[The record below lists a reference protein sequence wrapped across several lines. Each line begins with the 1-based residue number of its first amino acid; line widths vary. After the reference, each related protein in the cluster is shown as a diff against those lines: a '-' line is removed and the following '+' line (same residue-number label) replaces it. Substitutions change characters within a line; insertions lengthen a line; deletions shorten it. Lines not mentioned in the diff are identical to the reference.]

1 MNLVAVWGLETA
13 DYGWLPSFP
22 PARRLAEACE
32 NRGHALRFFFPRD
45 AARALAAPT
54 PAARSP
60 NDPQPPGPCLIRGA
74 VDLALVRAL
83 EAAGWRC
90 VNPSRAI
97 EVATDK
103 LETQRLLDAL
113 GIPTPRAWLASD
125 PARPRA
131 TESRPLVAKPRFGSR
146 GAGVRLV
153 RGEEEIAAIA
163 RGSQT
168 NPADGL
174 LLQEFVAASKGRD
187 LRAFFAAG
195 RVVAVAERRGPPDA
209 LVSNPAQ
216 GGLCRVPD
224 FGQRLPA
231 KWEDVVLR
239 VARAA
244 GLSYGTV
251 DFLYAGT
258 GGELDLT
265 VCEVNAMPGFTA
277 LEEATG
283 IDVADAIVAS
293 AIDFEP
299 TASVAN
305 GLLPE

>member
-1 MNLVAVWGLETA
+1 MTLAAVWGLETA

-45 AARALAAPT
+45 AARSLAAP
-54 PAARSP
+54 PSVARSP
-60 NDPQPPGPCLIRGA
+60 DDPLPPGPCLIRGA
-74 VDLALVRAL
+74 VDLALVRDL

-125 PARPRA
+125 PTRPRA
-131 TESRPLVAKPRFGSR
+131 TAARPLVAKPRFGSR

-153 RGEEEIAAIA
+153 RGEEEIAAIVGGDHA
-163 RGSQT
+163 I
-168 NPADGL
+168 PADRL
-174 LLQEFVAASKGRD
+174 LLQDFVSASQGRD
-187 LRAFFAAG
+187 LRAFFASD
-195 RVVAVAERRGPPDA
+195 RVVAVAERRGPPGA
-209 LVSNPAQ
+209 LVSNPAR
-216 GGLCRVPD
+216 GGQSLVPG
-224 FGQRLPA
+224 FGPRLPA
-231 KWEDVVLR
+231 EWEDVVLR

-251 DFLYAGT
+251 DFLYAGESDAH
-258 GGELDLT
+258 GAPGDGLELT

-283 IDVADAIVAS
+283 IDVADAIVSS
-293 AIDFEP
+293 ALD
-299 TASVAN
+299 
-305 GLLPE
+305 

>member
-45 AARALAAPT
+45 VARVLAAPT

-153 RGEEEIAAIA
+153 RGEEEIAAIVGGDDA
-163 RGSQT
+163 I
-168 NPADGL
+168 PADRL
-174 LLQEFVAASKGRD
+174 LLQDFVAASQGRD
-187 LRAFFAAG
+187 LRAFFASD
-195 RVVAVAERRGPPDA
+195 RVVAVAERRGPPGA
-209 LVSNPAQ
+209 LVSNPAR
-216 GGLCRVPD
+216 GGQSLVPD
-224 FGQRLPA
+224 FGPRLPA
-231 KWEDVVLR
+231 EWEDVVLR

-251 DFLYAGT
+251 DFLYAG
-258 GGELDLT
+258 GSDAHGAPGDRLDLT
-265 VCEVNAMPGFTA
+265 VCEINAMPGFTA

-293 AIDFEP
+293 ALD
-299 TASVAN
+299 
-305 GLLPE
+305 